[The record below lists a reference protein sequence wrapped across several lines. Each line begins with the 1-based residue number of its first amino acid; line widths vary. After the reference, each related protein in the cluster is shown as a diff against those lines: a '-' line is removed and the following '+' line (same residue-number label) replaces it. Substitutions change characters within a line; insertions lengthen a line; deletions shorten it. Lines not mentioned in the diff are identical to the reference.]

1 MVRRGSP
8 EFASGRRVGGTL
20 GVQNA
25 RVVPTRAG
33 SRLPAQD
40 DGWARDSAS
49 EARARQIQRYA
60 RGPSDAVCASLRFHG
75 MNEARESRP
84 DAVDG
89 EEAEVVLASAAARGW
104 RLSRSQLERRHRAG
118 VICRPQQRGRGRGK
132 GSLSI
137 YPLGTAAL
145 LIEGLELG
153 ARMPL
158 RELAFELWLRGRRVP
173 MEGVRAYL
181 MATAALHDRVA
192 AVLRVIG
199 FGRVLLPTRAIRFL
213 ERIVR
218 TYASRLPTMRRRLGT
233 EERVETVVRAALDMA
248 AGTYTPPTRIHG
260 PADDEGLL
268 VEIAL
273 GLQKARIEAPTGLKP
288 WLTGSMTEIM
298 VDSTRLYAGS
308 WMNDLRAMTDAQ
320 LDKGHR
326 PRVSS
331 ASDAVSH

>member
-1 MVRRGSP
+1 
-8 EFASGRRVGGTL
+8 
-20 GVQNA
+20 
-25 RVVPTRAG
+25 
-33 SRLPAQD
+33 
-40 DGWARDSAS
+40 
-49 EARARQIQRYA
+49 
-60 RGPSDAVCASLRFHG
+60 